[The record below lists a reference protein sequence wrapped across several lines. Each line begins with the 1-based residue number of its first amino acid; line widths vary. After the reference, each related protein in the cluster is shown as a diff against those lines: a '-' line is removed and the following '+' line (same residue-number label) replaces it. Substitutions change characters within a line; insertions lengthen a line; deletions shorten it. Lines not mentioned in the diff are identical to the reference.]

1 MNWRVPL
8 FEPDFNQDDEKAALQ
23 PLQDAWLTMGSRT
36 EAFEQ
41 AFAEKINSRYAFA
54 VSNGTAALHLALL
67 AGEIK
72 PGDEVLLPSLT
83 FVACANVVQAV
94 GATPVFVD
102 VCNEEDW
109 TISPEDITA
118 KITARTRAVIVVH
131 YAGYP
136 CRMDEI
142 REISRKHHLM
152 IIEDCA
158 HALVTKYG
166 EEYCGCMGD
175 IGCFSLFSNKNMTTG
190 EGGVVT
196 TQNEAL
202 AEKLRLLRSHGM
214 TTLTLDRH
222 RGHAFSYDVIRV
234 GLNYRLDEIRSS
246 LGQSQLNRLDSWLD
260 LRRTVYRRY
269 MEQLSK
275 VPFLTI
281 PFQERDID
289 HTGIHIFPVLLKA
302 ANKRMAFMQYLKGQ
316 GIQTSIHYPP
326 IHTFTAYS
334 EFREGAA
341 CPVTENIA
349 AREVTLP
356 FYPGM
361 GGEGG
366 LGL

>member
-142 REISRKHHLM
+142 RKFPKAHLM

-316 GIQTSIHYPP
+316 GYRP
-326 IHTFTAYS
+326 YS
-334 EFREGAA
+334 LSTDSYLQPTQNSERSSVWLRRILQRG
-341 CPVTENIA
+341 
-349 AREVTLP
+349 VTLP
-356 FYPGM
+356 FIRGW
-361 GGEGG
+361 GEGG